1 MVLGWEGGSG
11 MGAVRAG
18 RVIGM
23 VCVGCLGHMWT
34 YREGGN
40 VSHCLIDLGM
50 MVSEANKLW

>member
-1 MVLGWEGGSG
+1 